1 MFSVCFDATGTTIA
15 SVWTGRI
22 WKRIIY
28 QNPQMMTNVQW
39 SKVRRIQDSGFATDW
54 QELFTGIRDD
64 QWVDGLSDHM
74 VRCPKLSGVRP
85 SNAKAGVMHIRVEEP
100 TFPMVTEQGALPQ
113 VLALL
118 AQIGGSIS
126 LLTTIFF
133 LVWVRR
139 FPDSEVTNTYEARTL
154 AGFSAAADS
163 SRAAQEEHRQRN
175 DSTSAAH
182 RAPDSTASTF
192 GLTQEYPRFPPGI
205 ALPAGCKHTE

>member
-1 MFSVCFDATGTTIA
+1 MEANNLSESADDDKCAVVKGETNPRLWICHRLARALHRDQGTT
-15 SVWTGRI
+15 
-22 WKRIIY
+22 
-28 QNPQMMTNVQW
+28 
-39 SKVRRIQDSGFATDW
+39 SG
-54 QELFTGIRDD
+54 LM
-64 QWVDGLSDHM
+64 GLSDHM
-74 VRCPKLSGVRP
+74 VWCPKLSGVRP

-154 AGFSAAADS
+154 AGFSS
-163 SRAAQEEHRQRN
+163 
-175 DSTSAAH
+175 
-182 RAPDSTASTF
+182 
-192 GLTQEYPRFPPGI
+192 
-205 ALPAGCKHTE
+205 GC